1 MSTPTGGATGGL
13 SFSCCK
19 AREMLAFYRLGIKR
33 VVLGTRDGG
42 VPQAGSTTR
51 TNTYT
56 RVASDEE
63 AAHTP
68 ALEPMLSR
76 SLTKIFLLS
85 FVVLVCMHRLV
96 RPRSAAVVGRAFSS
110 YTAELVALRARG
122 ALFPK
127 GRAEMYRAFL
137 RDVQRDTKRND
148 EIPPRP
154 RLSPR
159 NPRLAALELPKPPRR
174 PRGLRVMSFNVHFWQ
189 RGYSS
194 RLYGDNQ
201 EACVEAVRRHQP
213 DVLLLQEVV
222 PTDVAAGGAYD
233 ALGAL
238 ARLGYIHRV
247 MVAAPEVH
255 ALMRVRMVQC
265 IRCRHHHD
273 MHMRTGCRCTRSP
286 TSPRTA
292 RRRHGGCRVPSSAA
306 TRCAARVACRSATAA
321 SAAARRPT
329 PSCRWRRVVAAVAV
343 AALAPEAGAE
353 VVRWWLCT
361 RCTRRRAAPQRRD

>member
-1 MSTPTGGATGGL
+1 MLVYFQT
-13 SFSCCK
+13 
-19 AREMLAFYRLGIKR
+19 ARTK
-33 VVLGTRDGG
+33 
-42 VPQAGSTTR
+42 TTR
-51 TNTYT
+51 RNAKAAPRRAPIEYA

-63 AAHTP
+63 ATHTP
-68 ALEPMLSR
+68 VLEPMLSR
-76 SLTKIFLLS
+76 SLGKIFLLS

-96 RPRSAAVVGRAFSS
+96 RPPRAAVVGRAFSS
-110 YTAELVALRARG
+110 HTAELVALRARG

-137 RDVQRDTKRND
+137 RDVKRDAKRND
-148 EIPPRP
+148 AIPPRP

-159 NPRLAALELPKPPRR
+159 NPRLAALELPKPARR

-194 RLYGDNQ
+194 RLHGDNQ

-222 PTDVAAGGAYD
+222 PTDVAAGGALAGLGYD
-233 ALGAL
+233 ALGVL

-255 ALMRVRMVQC
+255 AHRMRTCTV
-265 IRCRHHHD
+265 HAHD
-273 MHMRTGCRCTRSP
+273 TCTGCRCTRSP

-306 TRCAARVACRSATAA
+306 ARCAARVACRSAAA
-321 SAAARRPT
+321 AAAARQLT
-329 PSCRWRRVVAAVAV
+329 PRCRWRRVAAVAE

-353 VVRWWLCT
+353 AVRWWLCT